1 MSEYTKKKETL
12 LKVCISAML
21 AALTCVATMIISVPS
36 PLGGFVNIGDG
47 FVLLTAWILGPIYG
61 FAAAGIGSALAD
73 LFLGFSQYIPGTFLI
88 KGLMAVAAVLIYRA
102 FVKKSDKLHTVG
114 FLTSGIVAEIIMVG
128 GYYLYAAVFLGNGF
142 VAAVESIPSNL
153 VQGIFGLIIGIVVGE
168 ILLRSK
174 VVKKFTPFNF

>member
-12 LKVCISAML
+12 VKICISAML

-47 FVLLTAWILGPIYG
+47 FVLLTAWILGPLYG
-61 FAAAGIGSALAD
+61 FVAAGIGSAFAD
-73 LFLGFSQYIPGTFLI
+73 MFLDFPQYIPGTFLI